1 VRHPLQAHI
10 ALFAGGDLGR
20 WERWRL
26 ARHCAHCAECG
37 QELQSLRDARSQLR
51 ELTSQ
56 MADLPNGLSWNRL
69 ADEMTGNIRVGLA
82 AGEAIAL
89 FDKPLRTTARARALG
104 TEPGLGMR
112 GWLGLRWNAALVVLG
127 ATVIFGI
134 AFWTSLPPQ
143 QAGHLLAALERI
155 RTERIGTFVHS
166 SSGGFGTTAAGAS
179 AEDVVLEA
187 SSSSIQVR
195 ENGRAMSLIP
205 HSDGATVSVNMHGSA
220 GVRFVDA
227 DTGQVTTNK
236 VYYAEQ

>member
-1 VRHPLQAHI
+1 MKHPVPAQI

-20 WERWRL
+20 GERWSM
-26 ARHCAHCAECG
+26 ARHIARCSQCRHEVQA
-37 QELQSLRDARSQLR
+37 LRDAAGQLR
-51 ELTSQ
+51 ELTDE

-69 ADEMTGNIRVGLA
+69 AEEMTGNIRVGLA

-89 FDKPLRTTARARALG
+89 FDKPLRTKSRLG
-104 TEPGLGMR
+104 
-112 GWLGLRWNAALVVLG
+112 WNAALVVLG

-143 QAGHLLAALERI
+143 QAEHLLTSFQRI
-155 RTERIGTFVHS
+155 RAERIGTLIHP
-166 SSGGFGTTAAGAS
+166 AAANAGAT
-179 AEDVVLEA
+179 APGATPEDVVLEA

-205 HSDGATVSVNMHGSA
+205 HSDGVTVSVSMHGSA